1 MAVTAGAFPK
11 SRTEVLAE
19 LDILINSML
28 ASDDGAIEVPF
39 NSTLSES
46 VPAPPFNWS
55 KELSVANEPET
66 AALKVSLPFPPVNAV
81 PVSIPVVSELICAS
95 LTFQP
100 INDLAIYLSSSDLS
114 DLPIS
119 DLSRMKNIYFSM
131 V

>member
-81 PVSIPVVSELICAS
+81 PVSIPVVSELIHAP
-95 LTFQP
+95 LTSQS
-100 INDLAIYLSSSDLS
+100 INDLAMHFSWSGFS

-119 DLSRMKNIYFSM
+119 DLRSI
-131 V
+131 